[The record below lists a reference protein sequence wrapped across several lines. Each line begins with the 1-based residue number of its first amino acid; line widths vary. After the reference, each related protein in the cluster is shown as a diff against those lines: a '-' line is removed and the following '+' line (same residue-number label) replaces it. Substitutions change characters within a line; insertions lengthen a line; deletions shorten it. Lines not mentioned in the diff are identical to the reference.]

1 MQTPTLVDPACNR
14 SSYSD
19 KCINII
25 VSKDEDDQT
34 FTIHAEH
41 ITPRARLFQDATPGT
56 LIHIPDQDP
65 NIFAAYT
72 HYLYTNTLAILDST
86 SSNLPAATIH
96 TIAQLYTLAEKLED
110 VRAQEEFL
118 KALIDEA
125 DKTTAGDD
133 AHFPGISVVSI
144 IYEGTVSGSP
154 ARKALVDLYTHSDES
169 YTPASVAEGDWPVE
183 FLCDLEAS
191 MGALGENRMP
201 GVKFQSSSGE
211 GVELETWEEGRV

>member
-1 MQTPTLVDPACNR
+1 MKRYANADPVGSACDR

-25 VSKDEDDQT
+25 VSNDENDQT

-41 ITPRARLFQDATPGT
+41 INPRARLFQDATPGT

-65 NIFAAYT
+65 EIFATYV

-86 SSNLPAATIH
+86 SSNPTETTHIM
-96 TIAQLYTLAEKLED
+96 AQLYTLAEKLED
-110 VRAQEEFL
+110 VHAQEDFL

-125 DKTTAGDD
+125 DKTTAGGD

-191 MGALGENRMP
+191 LGALGENRMP
-201 GVKFQSSSGE
+201 GLKFQSSNGE
-211 GVELETWEEGRV
+211 GVELEA